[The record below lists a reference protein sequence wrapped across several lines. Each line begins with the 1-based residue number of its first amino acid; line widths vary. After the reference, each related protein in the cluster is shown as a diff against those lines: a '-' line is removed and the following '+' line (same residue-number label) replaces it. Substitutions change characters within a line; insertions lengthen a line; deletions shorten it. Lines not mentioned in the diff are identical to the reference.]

1 MSKGCKLKWNGREVV
16 DAIDQVALETAWLMG
31 QDAITQSINDVPL
44 DTGTLRRSGVVTVD
58 YPPPAAQV
66 YSEAKNGK
74 GKYSESARDKAP
86 APAAADKRNPKVVA
100 SYNTPYAIRLHETRW
115 RPRNWKYSSW
125 KRSKRSLEDV
135 ISRTVKLDE
144 KGKALY
150 LEKIPK
156 PAVGRNK
163 WLDRVLPII

>member
-1 MSKGCKLKWNGREVV
+1 MSKGCRLKWNGREVV

-58 YPPPAAQV
+58 FPPPAAQV

-86 APAAADKRNPKVVA
+86 APPAADKRNPKVVA

-115 RPRNWKYSSW
+115 KPRSWKYTASG
-125 KRSKRSLEDV
+125 KRRE
-135 ISRTVKLDE
+135 
-144 KGKALY
+144 
-150 LEKIPK
+150 K

-163 WLDRVLPII
+163 WLERVLPIIEQRARAGLYLRKAKRKVGL